1 MRLHILVYNDIRKG
15 FIMKKKCFALLC
27 IDIVLL
33 LILIVGNVNNTSE
46 INRLKQVSSN
56 VTDSK
61 DDNKKV
67 GDKKVAL
74 TFDDGPHPKYTQQL
88 LDGLKE
94 RNVKATFF
102 VVGKNAEAYPDI
114 IKRMYAEGHL
124 IGNHTYNHVQLN
136 SLCTKDSCNEI
147 IKTNEVLYNIT
158 GEYPQFIRPTFGEWD
173 KSLECD
179 TDMIPVLWSVDTLDW
194 TMENVDK
201 IVRNGTKNVHDGDI
215 ILMHDYYKSSVTAA
229 LRIIDKLQSEGY
241 EFVTVDDL
249 IL

>member
-1 MRLHILVYNDIRKG
+1 V
-15 FIMKKKCFALLC
+15 
-27 IDIVLL
+27 
-33 LILIVGNVNNTSE
+33 NVDNTSE

-56 VTDSK
+56 VSDSE
-61 DDNKKV
+61 DDNKKDS
-67 GDKKVAL
+67 DKKVAL
-74 TFDDGPHPKYTQQL
+74 TFDDGPHPKYTEQL

-94 RNVKATFF
+94 RNVKVTFF

-114 IKRMYAEGHL
+114 IKRMYEEGHL

-136 SLCTKDSCNEI
+136 TLCTKDSCDEI
-147 IKTNEVLYNIT
+147 TKTNEVLYNIT
-158 GEYPQFIRPTFGEWD
+158 GECPQFIRPTFGEWD
-173 KSLECD
+173 KDLDCD

-194 TMENVDK
+194 TMKNVDK

-229 LRIIDKLQSEGY
+229 LRIIDKLQSEGF